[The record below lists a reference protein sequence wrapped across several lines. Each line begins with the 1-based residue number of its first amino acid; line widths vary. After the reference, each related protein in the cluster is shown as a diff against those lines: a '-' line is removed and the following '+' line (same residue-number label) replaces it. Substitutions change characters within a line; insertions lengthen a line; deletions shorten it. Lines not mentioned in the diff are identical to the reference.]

1 MALRERERRELVQ
14 TLRTA
19 DPDAPT
25 LCEGWSVRHLLAHLV
40 QRDHHPAA
48 FAVDQLERRPPGQ
61 ERYLLRLVADAAT
74 PESYGRLV
82 DTFAAGPP
90 RWAPLNLGGDAANLT
105 EYVVHH
111 EDIRRGG
118 PHPAQPRRLP
128 LDTEQALWRSLR
140 GAARV
145 GLRDLEGGVRL
156 EAPGR
161 TPLLVRQGPTTT
173 VLCGDPLELVLYAAG
188 RREAARVEIRSAAG

>member
-1 MALRERERRELVQ
+1 MALRERERRELVE
-14 TLRTA
+14 TLRAA

-40 QRDHHPAA
+40 QRDHHPAW

-61 ERYLLRLVADAAT
+61 ERYLGRLVAEAAT
-74 PESYGRLV
+74 PEGYGRLV

-90 RWAPLNLGGDAANLT
+90 RWAPLNLGGDAANLS

-118 PHPAQPRRLP
+118 PHPAEPRRLP
-128 LDTEQALWRSLR
+128 LDTEHALWRSLP
-140 GAARV
+140 GAARL
-145 GLRDLEGGVRL
+145 GLRAVSGGVRL

-161 TPLLVRQGPTTT
+161 TPLVVRKGATTT
-173 VLCGDPLELVLYAAG
+173 VLCGEPVELVLYAVG
-188 RREAARVEIRSAAG
+188 RRAAARVELRSEPG